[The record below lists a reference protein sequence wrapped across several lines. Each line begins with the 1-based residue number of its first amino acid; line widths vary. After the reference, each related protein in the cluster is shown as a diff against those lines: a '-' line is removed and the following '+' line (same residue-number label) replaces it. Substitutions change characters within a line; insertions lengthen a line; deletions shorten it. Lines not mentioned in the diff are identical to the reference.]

1 MNATTAEGGSLW
13 FEEGGSG
20 DPTLVLLHGLGA
32 NASVWDPLMPIVR
45 EAWPHRWIAPDLR
58 GHGRSGRASP
68 YGYAIHAADVAAA
81 VGGQDRKIAILG
93 HSMGGAVA
101 MALATGWFGVTVNC
115 ALAFG
120 VKISW
125 TGEEVARLKD
135 LAARPVRWFDERD
148 QAIDRYLKVSGL
160 IGLVAPDSDMAAAGV
175 VEEGGGFRLVADN
188 AVNAVA
194 GPELAAFYRA
204 ADGCVRLAAGS
215 EDRMC
220 TLDDMRVLDPD
231 AVVLDGLGHNCH
243 VERPDIVWRLFEDT
257 LRLS

>member
-1 MNATTAEGGSLW
+1 MNATTADRESLW

-32 NASVWDPLMPIVR
+32 NASVWDPLMPVVR

-58 GHGRSGRASP
+58 GHGRSGHAAP
-68 YGYAIHAADVAAA
+68 YGYATHAADVAAA
-81 VGGQDRKIAILG
+81 VGGQDREVAILG

-101 MALATGWFGVTVNC
+101 MALATGWFGLTVTC

-135 LAARPVRWFDERD
+135 LAARPTRWFDERD

-160 IGLVAPDSDMAAAGV
+160 IGLVAPDSEMAATGV
-175 VEEGGGFRLVADN
+175 AEEGGRFRLAADG

-194 GPELAAFYRA
+194 GPEVAAFYRA
-204 ADGCVRLAAGS
+204 ADAPVRLAAGG

-220 TLDDMRVLDPD
+220 TLADMRPLDPD

-243 VERPDIVWRLFEDT
+243 VERPDVVWRLFEDT
-257 LRLS
+257 LGLR